1 MSDLKELRLWVE
13 EIRDSNKGLFSDRG
27 VVAQTFCDAALAISV
42 QDPVEILE
50 AGLSFQEMA
59 KPVYV
64 WNRDPSMSLVYSML
78 SDFCLWDGSREKS

>member
-1 MSDLKELRLWVE
+1 MPDLKELRLWVE
-13 EIRDSNKGLFSDRG
+13 EIRDSNKGHFSDRG
-27 VVAQTFCDAALAISV
+27 TVAQTFCDAALAISV

-64 WNRDPSMSLVYSML
+64 WNRDPSLALVYSML
-78 SDFCLWDGSREKS
+78 ADFCLWDDYSRND

>member
-1 MSDLKELRLWVE
+1 MSDNKELRLWVE

-27 VVAQTFCDAALAISV
+27 VVAQTFCDVALAISV

-78 SDFCLWDGSREKS
+78 SDFCLWDGYHEKS